1 MYEAFYRL
9 TAEPFRLNPD
19 PRFYFKSHSHE
30 RAMAYLTYGMNQGE
44 GIVVITGDVG
54 SGKTTLAQKLTSK
67 VDRARYHVASLS
79 GAQLEPF
86 DLLRMVAMGFDLNCQ
101 NDNKAVLLTKLSSFF
116 HASAQRGLKPVLLVD
131 EAQVLSTE
139 ALEELRLLTN
149 IGPSQKSALQII
161 FLGQPQFNEVLA
173 RPELAQLSERV
184 TASVELGRLNE
195 EDTQGY
201 IVHRLQVAGWA
212 NDPAFTDATYR
223 KIHALTRGL
232 PRQINKLCARLLLAG
247 YMDELHAIEAEMV
260 EKIYADFRNEPNSG
274 FNYSRPSNGAHAK
287 EVPAAAQNGSG
298 LDVRMAKLEEDV
310 RDQERLLKQALG
322 LILQHLKNG
331 DAEPHED

>member
-1 MYEAFYRL
+1 MYESFYKL
-9 TAEPFRLNPD
+9 TSEPFRLNPD
-19 PRFYFKSHSHE
+19 PRFYFKSQSHE
-30 RAMAYLTYGMNQGE
+30 RALAYLTYGMNQGE

-67 VDRARYHVASLS
+67 VDRARYHVASLA

-86 DLLRMVAMGFDLNCQ
+86 DMLRMVAMGFDLNCQ
-101 NDNKAVLLTKLSSFF
+101 NDNKALLLTRLSSFF
-116 HASAQRGLKPVLLVD
+116 HASAQRGLRPVLLVD
-131 EAQVLSTE
+131 EAQVLSVE

-149 IGPSQKSALQII
+149 IGVNQKSALQII

-173 RPELAQLSERV
+173 RPELAQLAERV
-184 TASVELGRLNE
+184 TASVELGRLSE

-201 IVHRLQVAGWA
+201 IVHRLQIAGWA
-212 NDPAFTDATYR
+212 NDPAFTNATYR
-223 KIHALTRGL
+223 KIFALTRGL

-247 YMDELHAIEAEMV
+247 YMDELHAIEAELV

-274 FNYSRPSNGAHAK
+274 FNYGRPSNGA
-287 EVPAAAQNGSG
+287 AAQVEPGSGRPGTG
-298 LDVRMAKLEEDV
+298 LDVRLKKLEEDV

-331 DAEPHED
+331 DAEPRDD